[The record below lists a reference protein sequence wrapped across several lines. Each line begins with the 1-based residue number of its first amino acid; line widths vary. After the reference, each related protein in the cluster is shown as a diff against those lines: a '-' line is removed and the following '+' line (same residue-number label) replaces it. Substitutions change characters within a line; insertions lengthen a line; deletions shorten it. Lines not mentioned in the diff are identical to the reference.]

1 MKKHLLSLLL
11 ICSMLVFLTGCGKDF
26 DASGYV
32 QGYMDTCLK
41 GDGTNYA
48 ELCGVSEEETT
59 EVYEEGIDE
68 VVDGW
73 LTGVSLSDESKS
85 EVESAVKAL
94 FKKTSYSV
102 GKAEKQ
108 DDGSYSVPV
117 TIQPLEI
124 KLDTAAMQDL
134 QTETMSQY
142 MEAHPE
148 DESLSDTEAL
158 GNLLATEFAAYLT
171 NISENPTYAEEVTK
185 NVTVSIQDKQYM
197 LSEEDQYTL
206 ITSSVA
212 TGTESTEIE

>member
-1 MKKHLLSLLL
+1 MK
-11 ICSMLVFLTGCGKDF
+11 
-26 DASGYV
+26 
-32 QGYMDTCLK
+32 
-41 GDGTNYA
+41 
-48 ELCGVSEEETT
+48 
-59 EVYEEGIDE
+59 IDE
-68 VVDGW
+68 
-73 LTGVSLSDESKS
+73 
-85 EVESAVKAL
+85 VKAL